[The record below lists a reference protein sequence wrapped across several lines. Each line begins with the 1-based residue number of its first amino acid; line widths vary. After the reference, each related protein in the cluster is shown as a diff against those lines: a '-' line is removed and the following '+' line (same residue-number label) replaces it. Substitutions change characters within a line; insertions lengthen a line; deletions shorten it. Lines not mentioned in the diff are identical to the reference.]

1 MPNHVHF
8 VVVAKHVDSLAMLF
22 CQVHR
27 HYSRQINFRKN
38 WRGHLWQAHL
48 SGSDDQR
55 VTVQP
60 MLERMSDWGAYLSTE
75 EASLKLSAIRQYTQT
90 GRPLGEEG
98 FTDALETLT
107 GKAIKKR
114 KPGPKLGNK

>member
-1 MPNHVHF
+1 

-22 CQVHR
+22 RQVHR
-27 HYSRQINFRKN
+27 HYTRRINFRKN

-48 SGSDDQR
+48 NGSDDLR

-60 MLERMSDWGAYLSTE
+60 MLDRISDWGAYLSTK

-90 GRPLGEEG
+90 GRPFGEEG
-98 FTDALETLT
+98 FIGALETHGTKDKET
-107 GKAIKKR
+107 GAQIGK
-114 KPGPKLGNK
+114 